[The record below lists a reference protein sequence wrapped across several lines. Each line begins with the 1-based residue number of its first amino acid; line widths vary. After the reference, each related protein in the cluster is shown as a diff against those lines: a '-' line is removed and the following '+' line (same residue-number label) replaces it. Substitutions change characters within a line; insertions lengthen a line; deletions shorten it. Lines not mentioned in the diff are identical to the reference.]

1 MNGRKGIRFYSG
13 LILFLIL
20 ARTASINKP
29 ISLYVPE
36 DFKRVG
42 VIIAREYGLA
52 LTTYKADA
60 DFELSGI
67 DGKLIGYEPIALYQN
82 VAGQTFW
89 VPYLEKSLTHQTL
102 SVEGLYPYEKGYPFK
117 REIRLNRL
125 PKPFLQ
131 QLWSGSRRKSVK
143 DLEKKIEFNLKPLHL
158 VLVGDIM
165 LGRKVGDF
173 IQKNSPEYPFL
184 NVIELIKKADIAFAN
199 LETPTCLT
207 GEFINL
213 FRAHPDSIAGLKA
226 AGIDV
231 VSLANNHALDYH
243 LECLQETWE
252 RLGTEGI
259 TQVGSGMNLKEATDG
274 VVIRAKNL
282 LVGFLAYTET
292 WFLYSRAGIDWVAS
306 NYPGVAPMYKELII
320 KDVKRMKEE
329 ADLVIVS
336 LHWGIE
342 YSQTVTKLEED
353 LAKSIIDAGGDVV
366 LGHHPHV
373 VKPWII
379 YKGKPIFYSVGNF
392 IFDPLIP
399 PLTEQGLLV
408 ELIYFGGLKDIR
420 ITPTII
426 KDCQVNL
433 TKLPSPLPDAIIN

>member
-13 LILFLIL
+13 LLLFLIL

-29 ISLYVPE
+29 ITLYVPD

-42 VIIAREYGLA
+42 VIVAREYGLT

-67 DGKLIGYEPIALYQN
+67 DGELIGYEPIALYQN
-82 VAGQTFW
+82 VDGHTFW
-89 VPYLEKSLTHQTL
+89 APYLEKSLIHKTL
-102 SVEGLYPYEKGYPFK
+102 SVEGLYPYEDGYPFK
-117 REIRLNRL
+117 REVRVNRIS
-125 PKPFLQ
+125 KPFLQ
-131 QLWSGSRRKSVK
+131 RLWSGSC
-143 DLEKKIEFNLKPLHL
+143 L
-158 VLVGDIM
+158 VVDI
-165 LGRKVGDF
+165 GSGWKVGDF

-184 NVIELIKKADIAFAN
+184 NVIDLIKKADIAFAN

-259 TQVGSGMNLKEATDG
+259 THIGSGMNLKEATDG
-274 VVIRAKNL
+274 VVCRVNNL

-292 WFLYSRAGIDWVAS
+292 WFLYSRVGIDWVAS

-320 KDVKRMKEE
+320 NDVKRMKEK

-342 YSQTVTKLEED
+342 YSQTVTKQEDD

-366 LGHHPHV
+366 FGHHPHV

-392 IFDPLIP
+392 IFDPLKP